1 MPAAAGLPPPVARS
15 CHHGPVSNPG
25 PVSDTLPRRPLTVGE
40 LLDASIGLLRRCGW
54 PILLLGLLLAAGQQG
69 VAVVL
74 SALLDG
80 DTQPIG
86 EWLWLSGWL
95 GMEAAIIAVLG
106 APAAVA
112 AAASLLGEPVERRR
126 LLAAPG
132 PRWAGTLAAAA
143 VTGVLALF
151 GALACGLPWLVVYG
165 LTGLVVP
172 VIVIDRAN
180 PRGAA
185 ERPVQLVLRGGAR
198 PAGVRLLAYL
208 AWLAIRLP
216 VGLVG
221 AYLLGQL
228 GVTGGAALLLA
239 ALPWVAVDAVAY
251 PALACLD
258 ACLHVENRMR
268 VEGLDIMLGRA
279 PRGAGRRLLET
290 VP

>member
-1 MPAAAGLPPPVARS
+1 M
-15 CHHGPVSNPG
+15 
-25 PVSDTLPRRPLTVGE
+25 SDTLPRRPLTVGE

-54 PILLLGLLLAAGQQG
+54 PVLLLGLLLAAGQQG

-74 SALLDG
+74 TALLDG
-80 DTQPIG
+80 ERSPVGQ
-86 EWLWLSGWL
+86 WLWLSCWL
-95 GMEAAIIAVLG
+95 GMEAGIVAVLG

-112 AAASLLGEPVERRR
+112 AAASLLGEPIDRRR

-132 PRWAGTLAAAA
+132 SRWGGVLLAASI
-143 VTGVLALF
+143 TGLLALF
-151 GALACGLPWLVVYG
+151 GTLACGLPWLVVYG
-165 LTGLVVP
+165 ATGLVVP
-172 VIVIDRAN
+172 VIVIDRAG
-180 PRGAA
+180 PRAA
-185 ERPVQLVLRGGAR
+185 VERPVQLVLRGGAR

-221 AYLLGQL
+221 DYLLTQFG
-228 GVTGGAALLLA
+228 TGGAAALLLS

-268 VEGLDIMLGRA
+268 VEGLDIALGRTS
-279 PRGAGRRLLET
+279 AGTARRLLET